1 MSCTEETTLF
11 EIGVSRYL
19 ICARKCVSVR
29 VCVCVCRGGLCFEQH
44 RLYVLIILC
53 VVVDKHN

>member
-11 EIGVSRYL
+11 EIGVCRYL
-19 ICARKCVSVR
+19 ICARACE
-29 VCVCVCRGGLCFEQH
+29 VCVYVFVWKGEGLCFEQH

-53 VVVDKHN
+53 VVVDKHD